1 MSLWAKFKNYFF
13 GLPLPQPETP
23 VVKSE
28 APVPA
33 APVATLTPE
42 STKLELKIDE
52 VKQEATL
59 TVTPPPS
66 VEVTPAEPAKKKA
79 PVKKRSTKKKA

>member
-1 MSLWAKFKNYFF
+1 MSLWAKFKNYVF
-13 GLPLPQPETP
+13 GVPLPQPAEP

-28 APVPA
+28 TPLPPAPVP
-33 APVATLTPE
+33 TLTPE
-42 STKLELKIDE
+42 STKLDLKIDE

-59 TVTPPPS
+59 TVSPPPS

-79 PVKKRSTKKKA
+79 PAKKRNTKKKA

>member
-1 MSLWAKFKNYFF
+1 MSLWAKFKNYVF
-13 GLPLPQPETP
+13 GVPLPQPAEP

-28 APVPA
+28 TPLPPAPVPILS
-33 APVATLTPE
+33 PG
-42 STKLELKIDE
+42 STSLELKIDE

-66 VEVTPAEPAKKKA
+66 VEVTPAESVQKKASAKK
-79 PVKKRSTKKKA
+79 RNTKKKA